1 MEFERFTV
9 NQRVQHIILLVTFLL
24 LVATGLPL
32 KYRETWGK
40 SVLEW
45 MGFMTARSIHK
56 WAAVGMTAVGV
67 WHVFFYTLVDR
78 GKKYM
83 WPRKKD
89 FTDFI
94 DVVKFRLGRAPEP
107 PKFDRFYFMQK
118 FDYWGAFWGFVIMIG
133 TGMILWF
140 REELA
145 FLPMALRESARTAHA
160 EEAILAVVF
169 VLIFHM
175 IHTHINR
182 EVFPMDKVF
191 LTGKIPEDRLMEE
204 HPLEYER
211 IKKEVV

>member
-1 MEFERFTV
+1 MEFQRFTL
-9 NQRVQHIILLVTFLL
+9 NQRAQHIILMVTFLL

-40 SVLEW
+40 AVLEW

-67 WHVFFYTLVDR
+67 WHVLFYTLVDR
-78 GKKYM
+78 GKKYV
-83 WPRKKD
+83 WPSRKD

-94 DVVKFRLGRAPEP
+94 DMVRFRLGRISEP

-133 TGMILWF
+133 SGLILWF

-145 FLPMALRESARTAHA
+145 FLPMALKESARTAHA
-160 EEAILAVVF
+160 EEAILATVF
-169 VLIFHM
+169 VLIFHI
-175 IHTHINR
+175 IHTHFKR
-182 EVFPMDKVF
+182 EVFPMDPVF
-191 LTGKIPEDRLMEE
+191 LTGKIPEERMIEE